1 MKTLIKNVYA
11 FLPDGTTPLTN
22 ILIDRDKIVGVG
34 EVPADFR
41 AAKVI
46 DGKNKFAVPGF
57 VNAHTHASMTLFRS
71 YADDMNLMDW
81 LNNMIWPARRRCR
94 KRTSTGALCSPPSR

>member
-41 AAKVI
+41 AAS
-46 DGKNKFAVPGF
+46 
-57 VNAHTHASMTLFRS
+57 H
-71 YADDMNLMDW
+71 
-81 LNNMIWPARRRCR
+81 RRQ
-94 KRTSTGALCSPPSR
+94 T